1 MQGVRCFG
9 DGQNVKNK
17 YVLPHGAVEL
27 QSEMS
32 SREPGG
38 VAWHHFLL
46 IM

>member
-1 MQGVRCFG
+1 M
-9 DGQNVKNK
+9 KNK
-17 YVLPHGAVEL
+17 YVLPLGDVEL

-38 VAWHHFLL
+38 VVWHHFLL